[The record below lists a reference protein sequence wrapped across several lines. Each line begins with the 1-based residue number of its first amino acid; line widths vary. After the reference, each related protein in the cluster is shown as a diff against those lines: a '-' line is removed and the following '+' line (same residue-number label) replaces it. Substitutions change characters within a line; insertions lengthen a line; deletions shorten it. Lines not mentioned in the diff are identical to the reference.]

1 MYRFLSYLLISF
13 TVLSCSSKKALQTDV
28 KGMSEE
34 TNDAYFIGDYI
45 LRAKADIITNA
56 MPSTDETVRHPYM
69 IVELTEE
76 QGQNIQDILGLS
88 SVSIKVGGKRTDY
101 VLTEMLDF
109 GSDSPTLQAVV
120 RGIEYSNA
128 DEVTLYF
135 FDFNSETTHHIII
148 KKVDS
153 TVAY

>member
-1 MYRFLSYLLISF
+1 M
-13 TVLSCSSKKALQTDV
+13 AD
-28 KGMSEE
+28 E
-34 TNDAYFIGDYI
+34 TNEAYFIGDYI
-45 LRAKADIITNA
+45 LRAKADIIINA
-56 MPSTDETVRHPYM
+56 MPSADNAQRKPYI

-76 QGQNIQDILGLS
+76 QGQNIQNILGLS
-88 SVSIKVGGKRTDY
+88 SVSIKVGGKRSDY

-120 RGIEYSNA
+120 RDIEFSTA

-135 FDFNSETTHHIII
+135 FDFNTETTHHIII

-153 TVAY
+153 TTAY